1 MCYVCSQ
8 VWILRLNQVGR
19 CCCIYVYLAVYNVS
33 WYGALVSQLYVI
45 LEDRHDIT
53 EILLK
58 VALNTIT
65 LNPSVSKLQ
74 CTDTTLFKVV

>member
-1 MCYVCSQ
+1 MECQ
-8 VWILRLNQVGR
+8 VHN
-19 CCCIYVYLAVYNVS
+19 NVS